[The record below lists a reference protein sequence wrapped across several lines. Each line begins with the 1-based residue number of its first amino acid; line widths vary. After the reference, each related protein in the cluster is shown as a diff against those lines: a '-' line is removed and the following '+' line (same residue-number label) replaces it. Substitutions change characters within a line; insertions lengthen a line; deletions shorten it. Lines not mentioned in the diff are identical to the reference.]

1 MHAHKL
7 VFLSEVSED
16 GKVGQAGGM
25 LLPMGRRVLYLFTEG
40 AKKQHRLAHQLWLI
54 NFGAKTLPFGQNN
67 HCHTFNLAVCVCVR
81 DKEGMWRCCNELVV
95 RVD

>member
-1 MHAHKL
+1 
-7 VFLSEVSED
+7 
-16 GKVGQAGGM
+16 M

-67 HCHTFNLAVCVCVR
+67 HCHTFNLAVCVCVCVIR
-81 DKEGMWRCCNELVV
+81 RECGDVV
-95 RVD
+95 MNWLLGLIDALHN